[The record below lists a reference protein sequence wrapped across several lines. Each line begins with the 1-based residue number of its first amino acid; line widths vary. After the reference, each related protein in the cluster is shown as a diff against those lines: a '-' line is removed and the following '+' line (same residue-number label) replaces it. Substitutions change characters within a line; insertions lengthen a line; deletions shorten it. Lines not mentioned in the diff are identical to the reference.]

1 MPKIVVLG
9 SGGWGTALAINAFNN
24 KNEVCMW
31 SPFEQEVETLNRDR
45 EHKKLL
51 PGVKIPEEIE
61 ITSDFSRLF
70 PADVT
75 VIATPSTVVRDTA
88 ARIKNVA
95 CGIIVNVAKGL
106 EISSQLR
113 LSQVILQEVGDDKS
127 VVVLSGPSHAEEVAR
142 NMPTSVVVASSD
154 IEAAR
159 RIQQLM
165 SNNTFR
171 IYTNSDVVGVE
182 LGGALK
188 NIIAVAAGTVDGLG
202 LGDNTKA
209 ALVTRGIAEIS
220 RFGKTMGAKESTF
233 NGLAGIGDLIVTCM
247 SQHSRNHNFG
257 EKLGMGVEA
266 EEAKRLVGTVEGYY
280 ACEAVHKIAVEKG
293 IDMPICEE
301 CYKMIF
307 LGVEPQKALNNL
319 MSRPYTAEDSS
330 V

>member
-1 MPKIVVLG
+1 MAKIVVLG

-24 KNEVCMW
+24 KHEVCMW
-31 SPFEQEVETLNRDR
+31 SPFEQEVDTLNRER

-51 PGVKIPEEIE
+51 PGIKIPEGID
-61 ITSDFSRLF
+61 ITFDFSKLF

-75 VIATPSTVVRDTA
+75 VIATPSTAVRSTA
-88 ARIKNVA
+88 AKLRTVNS
-95 CGIIVNVAKGL
+95 GIIVNVAKGL

-113 LSQVILQEVGDDKS
+113 LSQVISQEVGDDRR

-142 NMPTSVVVASSD
+142 NMPTSVVVASND
-154 IEAAR
+154 LRAAQF
-159 RIQQLM
+159 IQQLM
-165 SNNTFR
+165 SNKTFR
-171 IYTNSDVVGVE
+171 IYTNNDVIGVE

-188 NIIAVAAGTVDGLG
+188 NIIAVAAGIVDGLG

-220 RFGKTMGAKESTF
+220 RFGKAMGAKENTF

-247 SQHSRNHNFG
+247 SRHSRNHNFG

-280 ACEAVHKIAVEKG
+280 ACEAVHKIALEKG

-301 CYKMIF
+301 CYNTIF
-307 LGVEPQKALNNL
+307 MGVEPEKALNNL
-319 MSRPYTAEDSS
+319 MSRPCTAEDSGT
-330 V
+330 